1 MDREIIKRNECVNKI
16 EVFVRNFGKSRLWKG
31 EDSKEPVLAHWL
43 SIVKEALKHSK
54 THSAK
59 KNVILPPK

>member
-1 MDREIIKRNECVNKI
+1 MDREIIKRNEYVNKI

-43 SIVKEALKHSK
+43 SVVKEALKHSK
-54 THSAK
+54 TFREEK
-59 KNVILPPK
+59 VILPSQ

>member
-43 SIVKEALKHSK
+43 SIVQEALKHSK
-54 THSAK
+54 TFREEK
-59 KNVILPPK
+59 VILPPK